1 MNFFT
6 DRLKLIAATS
16 FAVLTG
22 VAAAFPLF
30 GNWSLEREVKGVTAR
45 LEATQTQLATCDA
58 AKGNL
63 EASLTMQSE
72 RVEAWQKE
80 ADRIRTAGELA
91 TRQAQARARSLEVQ
105 LLGARRATVQPGETV
120 CEAADRL
127 ILERVG

>member
-1 MNFFT
+1 VNFFT
-6 DRLKLIAATS
+6 DRLKLYAAL
-16 FAVLTG
+16 ALALVTG
-22 VAAAFPLF
+22 LGLVFTLF
-30 GNWSLEREVKGVTAR
+30 GNWSLERQVKGVTAR
-45 LEATQTQLATCDA
+45 LEVTQGQLSRCEA

-72 RVEAWQKE
+72 RVDQWKAE
-80 ADRIRTAGELA
+80 ADRVRQAGEIA